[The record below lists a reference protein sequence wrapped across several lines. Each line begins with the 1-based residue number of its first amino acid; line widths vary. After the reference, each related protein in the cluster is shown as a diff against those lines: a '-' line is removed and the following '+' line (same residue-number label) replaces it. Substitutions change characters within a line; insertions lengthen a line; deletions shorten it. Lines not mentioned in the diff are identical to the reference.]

1 MKDEKRA
8 EIKRVLLGRTIL
20 VEDGRLAAIPAGTF
34 LRTPIG
40 IGDGADAVLLLGMT
54 RRIRHYASKD
64 GKVRIIEA
72 AKKSMQNIGRG
83 LYLTEQPEAAAC
95 LIRYILTR
103 PAVLVF
109 TWEDG
114 MPTLTAWTGRGL
126 TGWISLR
133 RAIKAFEE
141 GLPDSIAAAEVKPS
155 EVEKDAR
162 KANKEEKKRQK
173 AEKKAEKKAQKDAK
187 KAAKQQGKNSA
198 QPQPEPAQS
207 EPEPQAPQ
215 SEPDSTDEA

>member
-64 GKVRIIEA
+64 GKARIIEA

-173 AEKKAEKKAQKDAK
+173 AETKAEKKAQKDAK

-207 EPEPQAPQ
+207 EP
-215 SEPDSTDEA
+215 DSTDEA

>member
-1 MKDEKRA
+1 MKDEKKA
-8 EIKRVLLGRTIL
+8 EIKRVLLGRTVL
-20 VEDGRLAAIPAGTF
+20 GEDGRLVALPAGTF

-40 IGDGADAVLLLGMT
+40 VGDGADAVLLFGIT

-64 GKVRIIEA
+64 GKARIIEA

-83 LYLTEQPEAAAC
+83 LYLLEQPEATAC

-126 TGWISLR
+126 TGWLSLR
-133 RAIKAFEE
+133 RAIKTFEE

-155 EVEKDAR
+155 EVEKESR

-173 AEKKAEKKAQKDAK
+173 AEKKAEKKAQRDAK
-187 KAAKQQGKNSA
+187 KAAKQQGRNSA
-198 QPQPEPAQS
+198 QPQEEPTVSAPEPTA
-207 EPEPQAPQ
+207 Q

>member
-64 GKVRIIEA
+64 GKARIIEA
-72 AKKSMQNIGRG
+72 AKRSMQNIGRG

>member
-1 MKDEKRA
+1 MRDEKRA

-64 GKVRIIEA
+64 GKARIIEA
-72 AKKSMQNIGRG
+72 AKRSMQNIGRG

>member
-1 MKDEKRA
+1 MKDEKKA
-8 EIKRVLLGRTIL
+8 EIKRVLLGRTML
-20 VEDGRLAAIPAGTF
+20 GEDGRLVALPAGTF

-40 IGDGADAVLLLGMT
+40 IGDGADAVLLFGIT

-64 GKVRIIEA
+64 GKARIIEA

-83 LYLTEQPEAAAC
+83 LYLLEQPEATAC

-114 MPTLTAWTGRGL
+114 MPMLTAWTGRGL
-126 TGWISLR
+126 TGWLSLR
-133 RAIKAFEE
+133 RAIRAFEE

-155 EVEKDAR
+155 EVEKESR

-173 AEKKAEKKAQKDAK
+173 AEKKAEKKAQRDAK
-187 KAAKQQGKNSA
+187 KAAKQQGRNSA
-198 QPQPEPAQS
+198 QPQEEPTASDPEPTA
-207 EPEPQAPQ
+207 Q
-215 SEPDSTDEA
+215 SEPDSTDET